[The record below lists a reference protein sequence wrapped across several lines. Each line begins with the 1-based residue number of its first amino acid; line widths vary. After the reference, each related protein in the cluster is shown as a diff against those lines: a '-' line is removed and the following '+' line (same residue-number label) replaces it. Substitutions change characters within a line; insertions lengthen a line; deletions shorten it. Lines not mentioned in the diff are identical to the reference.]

1 MTKTFSSNLRKHVT
15 QNGTTTEQ
23 HIAFIKTINIK
34 RIPIYEF
41 TLQRFTYMYIR
52 VKNVST
58 LIPNKFTSNKLIPIY
73 LYYCSVTNIA
83 L

>member
-1 MTKTFSSNLRKHVT
+1 MTKTSSSTDIDPWKHVT

-41 TLQRFTYMYIR
+41 TLQRVT
-52 VKNVST
+52 
-58 LIPNKFTSNKLIPIY
+58 Y
-73 LYYCSVTNIA
+73 LYVYSCKKCFNANLKQVHIKQTDTDLFILLLNY
-83 L
+83 